1 MDDQNR
7 EYEDYEALHD
17 ELFALLDQHRMKAL
31 SQKLGEMNEFD
42 ISEFLGELWED
53 NPQRMAMVFRILSKE
68 IAAAVFANLE
78 VEEQETIINSITD
91 TELAG
96 IIEELYVDD
105 AVDMMEELPANLVDK
120 ILEKTPKEE
129 RRLIN
134 TFLNYPDDC
143 AGSIMTPDYIS

>member
-68 IAAAVFANLE
+68 IAAAVFA
-78 VEEQETIINSITD
+78 QPRGRRSRRRSSTPSPIRS
-91 TELAG
+91 
-96 IIEELYVDD
+96 
-105 AVDMMEELPANLVDK
+105 LPASSKSCMSTMPL
-120 ILEKTPKEE
+120 T
-129 RRLIN
+129 
-134 TFLNYPDDC
+134 
-143 AGSIMTPDYIS
+143 

>member
-68 IAAAVFANLE
+68 IAAAVKEQLGLELDKKKLQIQEPIKNLGVHE
-78 VEEQETIINSITD
+78 VMVKLHREVTAKLRVHVTEQ
-91 TELAG
+91 
-96 IIEELYVDD
+96 
-105 AVDMMEELPANLVDK
+105 K
-120 ILEKTPKEE
+120 
-129 RRLIN
+129 
-134 TFLNYPDDC
+134 
-143 AGSIMTPDYIS
+143 

>member
-1 MDDQNR
+1 MDDQNTEYE

-31 SQKLGEMNEFD
+31 SQKLNEMNEFD

-68 IAAAVFANLE
+68 IAASVFANLQ

-105 AVDMMEELPANLVDK
+105 AVDMMEELPAEISRKLCRQHHDGRVCGSEK
-120 ILEKTPKEE
+120 IHE
-129 RRLIN
+129 
-134 TFLNYPDDC
+134 C
-143 AGSIMTPDYIS
+143 A